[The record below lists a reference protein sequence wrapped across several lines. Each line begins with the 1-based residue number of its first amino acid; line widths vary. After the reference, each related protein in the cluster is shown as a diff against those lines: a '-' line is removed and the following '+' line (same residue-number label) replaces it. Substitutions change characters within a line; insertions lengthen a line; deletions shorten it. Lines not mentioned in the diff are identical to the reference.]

1 MKKIAVF
8 GAGGFGREV
17 HMLIEQINK
26 TSPQWEF
33 TGFFDD
39 DAGKH
44 NKRINNQPV
53 LGGLDAV
60 NSIKEELNL
69 VFAIGNPKV
78 KRSLVKKISNPLI
91 KFPVLIHPNVVL
103 GSPEFLEIGE
113 GTIICASNI
122 ITTNIKIGRHV
133 ILNLACTVG
142 HDTVIE
148 DYCSFM
154 PTVNVSGE
162 VLIREGVFVGTG
174 AKIINQLEV
183 GENSVIGAGAVVAKN
198 IPADCTAVGVP
209 AKPIKASGN

>member
-78 KRSLVKKISNPLI
+78 KRSLVKRISNPLI
-91 KFPVLIHPNVVL
+91 KFPVLIHPNVLL

-183 GENSVIGAGAVVAKN
+183 GANSVIGAGAVVAKN